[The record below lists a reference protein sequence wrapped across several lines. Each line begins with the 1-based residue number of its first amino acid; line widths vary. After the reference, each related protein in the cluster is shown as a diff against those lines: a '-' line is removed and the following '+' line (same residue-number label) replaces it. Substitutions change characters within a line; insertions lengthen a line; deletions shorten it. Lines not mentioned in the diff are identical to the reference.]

1 MSTTIPSRL
10 DEPTGPS
17 AAGAERSEPGGRA
30 ERGGGGGRRVE
41 RPELAAGLKAL
52 LPDELLDEL
61 LAGARTEEE
70 ITGPGGLLSQL
81 TKRLV
86 ERALEVELTDHLGY
100 EPHQEPPGGVGN
112 TGNGSTPKTLL
123 TEQGEVRI
131 ETPRDRKGTFEPR
144 LVRKRQRRF
153 EGFDDKILA
162 LYSRGLSTRD
172 IEAHLAEIYG
182 VSVGR
187 DLISRV
193 TDTVMDDAR
202 AWQTRPLDDVYPVVF
217 LDALVL
223 KIRDGG
229 SVQRKACY
237 LALAITMDGE
247 REVLGMRFQDSEGA
261 KFWMQ
266 VLSELKTR
274 GVRDILI
281 CCVDGLKGFPEAIEA
296 VFPATTVQTC
306 IVHLIR
312 QSLRYVPRRQYDQ
325 VVKDLRPIYTAVDAN
340 AALAAL
346 EAFEDKWGSQIPVI
360 GQAWRNSWEYITPF
374 LAFEPEVRRVIYT
387 TNAIEALNRQ
397 LRKAIKT
404 KGQLPQRGRRPQA
417 RLPRDPK
424 RRAGWPASTACR
436 ARQIASIVLPTPGG
450 PTRSRL
456 AASSTKRRVA
466 SSSTSF
472 LSSAGWASK
481 SKSAKVHG
489 AGRLAKRSRPASL
502 RASVASTSIL
512 SSRSRK
518 VVCESFSLRGCSRA
532 AGSASAAASSRR

>member
-1 MSTTIPSRL
+1 MSTTIPGRL
-10 DEPTGPS
+10 DESTDPS
-17 AAGAERSEPGGRA
+17 AAGAGRSERGGRA
-30 ERGGGGGRRVE
+30 TRRAGGGRPAR
-41 RPELAAGLKAL
+41 RPELADELKVL

-70 ITGPGGLLSQL
+70 LTGPGGLLSQL

-100 EPHQEPPGGVGN
+100 EPHQEPPGGAGN
-112 TGNGSTPKTLL
+112 TRNGLTPKTLI
-123 TEQGEVRI
+123 TEHGEVRI
-131 ETPRDRKGTFEPR
+131 ETPRDRAGTFEPQI
-144 LVRKRQRRF
+144 VRKRQRRF

-172 IEAHLAEIYG
+172 IEAHLEEIYG
-182 VSVGR
+182 VKVGR

-193 TDTVMDDAR
+193 TDAVMDDAR

-223 KIRDGG
+223 KVRDGG

-237 LALAITMDGE
+237 LALAITIDGE
-247 REVLGMRFQDSEGA
+247 RDVLGLWFQDTEGA

-266 VLSELKTR
+266 VLSDLKTR

-296 VFPATTVQTC
+296 IYPQTVVQTC

-346 EAFEDKWGSQIPVI
+346 EAFEEKWGDKLPVI
-360 GQAWRNSWEYITPF
+360 GQAWRNSWEHVTPF

-404 KGQLPQRGRRPQA
+404 KGSFPSEDAARKLVYLAIQNAVPQWTRTRGWTKA
-417 RLPRDPK
+417 LLAFKIHFGDRLPD
-424 RRAGWPASTACR
+424 
-436 ARQIASIVLPTPGG
+436 
-450 PTRSRL
+450 
-456 AASSTKRRVA
+456 
-466 SSSTSF
+466 
-472 LSSAGWASK
+472 
-481 SKSAKVHG
+481 
-489 AGRLAKRSRPASL
+489 
-502 RASVASTSIL
+502 
-512 SSRSRK
+512 
-518 VVCESFSLRGCSRA
+518 
-532 AGSASAAASSRR
+532 